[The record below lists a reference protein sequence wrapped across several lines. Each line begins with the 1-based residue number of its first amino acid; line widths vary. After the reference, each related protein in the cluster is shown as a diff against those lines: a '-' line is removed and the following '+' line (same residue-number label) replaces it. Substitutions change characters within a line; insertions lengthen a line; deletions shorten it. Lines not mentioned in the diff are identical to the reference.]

1 MKKTVFF
8 LIIFCMCVLSG
19 RAQLRERER
28 VSIDMGGYS
37 LIMLDVFDARI
48 LDTEMRQ
55 PDREKYALDSVRVQI
70 ISPKTTVEQF
80 TGKKGTVR
88 TDVVFKSKELR
99 FVLTLPGYKTL
110 DTVWKVTTLTP
121 VLEAFL
127 TREDSPEEE

>member
-19 RAQLRERER
+19 RAQLREREG
-28 VSIDMGGYS
+28 VSFDMGGYS

-48 LDTEMRQ
+48 LDTGMRQ

-110 DTVWKVTTLTP
+110 DAVWKVTTLTP

>member
-8 LIIFCMCVLSG
+8 LLFFCMCVLSG

-99 FVLTLPGYKTL
+99 FVLSLPGYKTL
-110 DTVWKVTTLTP
+110 DAVWKVTTLTP

-127 TREDSPEEE
+127 TREDPPEEE